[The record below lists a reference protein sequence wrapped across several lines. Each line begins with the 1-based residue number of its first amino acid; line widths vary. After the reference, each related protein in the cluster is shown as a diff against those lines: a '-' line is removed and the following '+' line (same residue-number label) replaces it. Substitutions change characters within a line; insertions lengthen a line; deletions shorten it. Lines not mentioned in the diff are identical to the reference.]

1 MAPETQD
8 SFPQDMQ
15 SWIDSMEFTLLR
27 RGDIVE
33 GSVMRV
39 DPDGIFVDVG
49 QKIEGYVPSNEMRS
63 MSQEEFQSLM

>member
-15 SWIDSMEFTLLR
+15 SWIDSMEFTLLK

-49 QKIEGYVPSNEMRS
+49 QKIEG
-63 MSQEEFQSLM
+63 

>member
-49 QKIEGYVPSNEMRS
+49 QKIEGYVHSNEMRS
-63 MSQEEFQSLM
+63 LSQEEFQS